1 MKYFYEYKIK
11 NGAKVGGHNLE
22 KIIIKDDVI
31 ILEGVDTLMD
41 CDGEYDHHWRSI
53 INEGKIEYLKIE
65 PMEEED
71 KPIIEKLNI
80 ENDSPTHFYITNEY
94 GTKCSLTKHSKMI
107 ADKLN
112 EIIDYI
118 NRKEDK

>member
-1 MKYFYEYKIK
+1 MKYYYEYKEK

-53 INEGKIEYLKIE
+53 INGGKIEYLKIE
-65 PMEEED
+65 PM
-71 KPIIEKLNI
+71 KEK
-80 ENDSPTHFYITNEY
+80 NE
-94 GTKCSLTKHSKMI
+94 
-107 ADKLN
+107 
-112 EIIDYI
+112 
-118 NRKEDK
+118 R